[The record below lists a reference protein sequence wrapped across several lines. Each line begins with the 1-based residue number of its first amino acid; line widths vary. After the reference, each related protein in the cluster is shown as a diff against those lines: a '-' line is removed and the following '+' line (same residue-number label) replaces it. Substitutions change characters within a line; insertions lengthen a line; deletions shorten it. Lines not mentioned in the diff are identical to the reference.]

1 MGMRLGHQ
9 LQVYGSVNPCLCASC
24 GETPHGADVPYH
36 APAQVRDVMAS
47 PVICVD
53 INAKLQECADT
64 LQQRSI
70 SWVVVQDPSAA
81 EPSAP
86 LKAYVGLISEAEIFL
101 RLDGDCSG
109 HGIRSPCREARQVQQ
124 QQEPPPLHLESPAAV
139 PVPASE
145 ASSSSRQ
152 HSDNLVGVSS
162 ALSSP
167 GAARR
172 LDLGPLQH
180 PQLHVASS
188 ACSHGSV
195 ASVAS
200 GATMSSHP
208 SQPAS
213 EAAYSFSDKFSAA
226 AALWELD
233 FSEIEL
239 QRRIGEG
246 SFGEVLLGSFRGT
259 KVGGMCTC

>member
-1 MGMRLGHQ
+1 
-9 LQVYGSVNPCLCASC
+9 
-24 GETPHGADVPYH
+24 
-36 APAQVRDVMAS
+36 MAS

-70 SWVVVQDPSAA
+70 SWVVVHDPSAA

-101 RLDGDCSG
+101 RLDGDSSG
-109 HGIRSPCREARQVQQ
+109 NGIKSPCRETRQHQQ
-124 QQEPPPLHLESPAAV
+124 QVVDSPAAV
-139 PVPASE
+139 PVPAAE
-145 ASSSSRQ
+145 ASSSSSRQ
-152 HSDNLVGVSS
+152 HSENLVGVSS

-180 PQLHVASS
+180 PQLLVASS
-188 ACSHGSV
+188 ACSHGSM
-195 ASVAS
+195 ASIAS

-259 KVGGMCTC
+259 KVGGTCAS